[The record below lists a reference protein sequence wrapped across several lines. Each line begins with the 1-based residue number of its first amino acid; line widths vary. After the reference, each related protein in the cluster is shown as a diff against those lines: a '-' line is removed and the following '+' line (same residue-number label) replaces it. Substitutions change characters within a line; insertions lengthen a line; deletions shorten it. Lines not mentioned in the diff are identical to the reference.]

1 MHSTNTTEVGASVPE
16 KTKVAGGYQTTTAT
30 SKDSTPI
37 FAWGLNEN
45 NIPPELL
52 PKARAWF
59 QRRMDYYAAK
69 HGSAWPDTREWI
81 ADYINEELR
90 EHLEKKGARHGL

>member
-1 MHSTNTTEVGASVPE
+1 MHTHTNGA
-16 KTKVAGGYQTTTAT
+16 
-30 SKDSTPI
+30 TP
-37 FAWGLNEN
+37 GQVTPLLNESA
-45 NIPPELL
+45 IPPELL

-90 EHLEKKGARHGL
+90 EHLEKKGGQA

>member
-1 MHSTNTTEVGASVPE
+1 LSNNANP
-16 KTKVAGGYQTTTAT
+16 GGFDRTRLPDPLA
-30 SKDSTPI
+30 

-69 HGSAWPDTREWI
+69 HGTAWADTREWI

-90 EHLEKKGARHGL
+90 EHLAKKGGSA

>member
-1 MHSTNTTEVGASVPE
+1 MHSANAYP
-16 KTKVAGGYQTTTAT
+16 AGQAT
-30 SKDSTPI
+30 PL
-37 FAWGLNEN
+37 LNESV
-45 NIPPELL
+45 IPPELL

-69 HGSAWPDTREWI
+69 HGTAWADTREWI

>member
-1 MHSTNTTEVGASVPE
+1 MHSANAYP
-16 KTKVAGGYQTTTAT
+16 AGQAT
-30 SKDSTPI
+30 PL
-37 FAWGLNEN
+37 LNESV
-45 NIPPELL
+45 IPPELL

-69 HGSAWPDTREWI
+69 HGTAWPDTREWI

>member
-30 SKDSTPI
+30 SKECGNI
-37 FAWGLNEN
+37 FPCLLNES
-45 NIPPELL
+45 NIPPEHL

-69 HGSAWPDTREWI
+69 HGTAWADTREWI

>member
-16 KTKVAGGYQTTTAT
+16 KTEVAGGYQTTAAT
-30 SKDSTPI
+30 SKECSPI
-37 FAWGLNEN
+37 FSSGLNES

-69 HGSAWPDTREWI
+69 HGTAWPDTREWI

>member
-1 MHSTNTTEVGASVPE
+1 MQQQQHAAE
-16 KTKVAGGYQTTTAT
+16 AGQAA
-30 SKDSTPI
+30 PL
-37 FAWGLNEN
+37 LNESA
-45 NIPPELL
+45 IPPELL

-69 HGSAWPDTREWI
+69 HGTAWADTREWI

-90 EHLEKKGARHGL
+90 EHLAKKGGSA

>member
-1 MHSTNTTEVGASVPE
+1 MHTSNAYP
-16 KTKVAGGYQTTTAT
+16 AGQDT
-30 SKDSTPI
+30 SL
-37 FAWGLNEN
+37 LNESA
-45 NIPPELL
+45 IPPHLL

-69 HGSAWPDTREWI
+69 HGTAWADTREWI

-90 EHLEKKGARHGL
+90 EHLAKKGGSA

>member
-1 MHSTNTTEVGASVPE
+1 MHAL
-16 KTKVAGGYQTTTAT
+16 KHAAMAGQV
-30 SKDSTPI
+30 TPL
-37 FAWGLNEN
+37 LNEN
-45 NIPPELL
+45 AIPPEHL

-69 HGSAWPDTREWI
+69 HGTAWPDTREWI

-90 EHLEKKGARHGL
+90 EHLESKGVSA

>member
-1 MHSTNTTEVGASVPE
+1 MHSANAYP
-16 KTKVAGGYQTTTAT
+16 AGQAT
-30 SKDSTPI
+30 PL
-37 FAWGLNEN
+37 LNESV
-45 NIPPELL
+45 IPPELL

-69 HGSAWPDTREWI
+69 HGTAWANTREWI

-90 EHLEKKGARHGL
+90 EHLAKKGGSA